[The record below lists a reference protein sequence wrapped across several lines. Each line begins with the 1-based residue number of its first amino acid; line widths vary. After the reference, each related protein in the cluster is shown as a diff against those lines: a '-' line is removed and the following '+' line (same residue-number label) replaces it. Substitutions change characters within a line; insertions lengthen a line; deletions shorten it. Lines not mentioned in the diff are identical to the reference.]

1 MAEEVYARDLKSLGE
16 THASSSLVLGIQF
29 MKVEIECRGS
39 YKKIFEFLKT
49 VAKTGMLVMSK
60 WESDVT
66 IITIEC
72 DKNQYEYVTSILD
85 ELKSSEFRFVLR

>member
-1 MAEEVYARDLKSLGE
+1 M
-16 THASSSLVLGIQF
+16 
-29 MKVEIECRGS
+29 
-39 YKKIFEFLKT
+39 KT
-49 VAKTGMLVMSK
+49 VAKTSMLVMSK

>member
-1 MAEEVYARDLKSLGE
+1 
-16 THASSSLVLGIQF
+16 

-72 DKNQYEYVTSILD
+72 DKNQYDYVTSILD

>member
-1 MAEEVYARDLKSLGE
+1 
-16 THASSSLVLGIQF
+16 
-29 MKVEIECRGS
+29 MKVEIECKGS
-39 YKKIFEFLKT
+39 HKKIFDFLKT
-49 VAKTGMLVMSK
+49 VAITSIFVMSK

-72 DKNQYEYVTSILD
+72 DKNQYVTSILD

>member
-1 MAEEVYARDLKSLGE
+1 
-16 THASSSLVLGIQF
+16 
-29 MKVEIECRGS
+29 MKLEIECRGS
-39 YKKIFEFLKT
+39 YKEIFEFLKI

>member
-1 MAEEVYARDLKSLGE
+1 
-16 THASSSLVLGIQF
+16 

-39 YKKIFEFLKT
+39 YKKTFEFLKT

-66 IITIEC
+66 IIMIEC
-72 DKNQYEYVTSILD
+72 DNKQYDYVTSILN
-85 ELKSSEFRFVLR
+85 ELECIEFKFVLK

>member
-1 MAEEVYARDLKSLGE
+1 
-16 THASSSLVLGIQF
+16 
-29 MKVEIECRGS
+29 
-39 YKKIFEFLKT
+39 
-49 VAKTGMLVMSK
+49 MLVMSK

-85 ELKSSEFRFVLR
+85 ELESSEFRFVLR

>member
-1 MAEEVYARDLKSLGE
+1 
-16 THASSSLVLGIQF
+16 

-49 VAKTGMLVMSK
+49 VAKTGMLVMSR

-85 ELKSSEFRFVLR
+85 GLECREFTFVLR